1 LSEELNMKTLVQYMS
16 AIALA
21 VFYLIYLPWTY
32 LSSVVFAD
40 ALMTWLYYFTLVIG
54 LLFPMYYA
62 IGKESMAWICLGLT
76 LILNSIIWIV
86 LPGGIATAPIAAA
99 LVLIVGVLFFIAPF
113 LETRM
118 GNWDLIKNLF
128 HFLEGLLLVL
138 AVAFYANFVLDD
150 MIGAKSA
157 NHIMP
162 QFIYIGGG
170 IMVAFAFVLMAY
182 GLLNILGMYTGEKI
196 GGFFKDLGKIFY
208 MLMVLI
214 FLLGILF
221 NGTSY
226 IATPFG
232 TQTDPWSALPIVSGS
247 VNFFAG
253 LFYLGYSNLGAILL
267 IILFIYGM
275 SKIAKKFESS
285 TTTV

>member
-1 LSEELNMKTLVQYMS
+1 MKTLIQYMS

-21 VFYLIYLPWTY
+21 IFYLIYLPWTY

-40 ALMTWLYYFTLVIG
+40 ALWTWVYYFTLVIG

-62 IGKESMAWICLGLT
+62 IGKENMAWTCLGLT
-76 LILNSIIWIV
+76 LILNSIIWIA
-86 LPGGIATAPIAAA
+86 LPGGIAGAPIAAV
-99 LVLIVGVLFFIAPF
+99 LVLIVGVIFFIEPF
-113 LETRM
+113 LENRM
-118 GNWDLIKNLF
+118 SNWDLIKNLF
-128 HFLEGLLLVL
+128 HFLKGLFLVL

-150 MIGAKSA
+150 MIGDMSA

-162 QFIYIGGG
+162 QFIFIGGG

-182 GLLNILGMYTGEKI
+182 GLFNILGMYTGDKI
-196 GGFFKDLGKIFY
+196 GGYFKDLARIFY
-208 MLMVLI
+208 MLMVLV

-221 NGTSY
+221 NSTSY
-226 IATPFG
+226 IASVIG
-232 TQTDPWSALPIVSGS
+232 LQTDPWSALPIASGS

-253 LFYLGYSNLGAILL
+253 LYYLGYSNLGAILL

-275 SKIAKKFESS
+275 NKIAKKFESQ
-285 TTTV
+285 TAVV

>member
-1 LSEELNMKTLVQYMS
+1 MS

-21 VFYLIYLPWTY
+21 IFYLIYLPWTY

-40 ALMTWLYYFTLVIG
+40 AAWTWVYYFTLVIG
-54 LLFPMYYA
+54 LLFPMYYS
-62 IGKESMAWICLGLT
+62 IGKENMAWICLGLT
-76 LILNSIIWIV
+76 LILNSIIWMVFPGIV
-86 LPGGIATAPIAAA
+86 ANAVIAAA
-99 LVLIVGVLFFIAPF
+99 LVLIVGILFFIEPF
-113 LETRM
+113 LENRM
-118 GNWDLIKNLF
+118 SNWNLIKNLF
-128 HFLEGLLLVL
+128 HFLKGLFLVL

-150 MIGAKSA
+150 MIGATSA

-162 QFIYIGGG
+162 QFIFLGGG

-182 GLLNILGMYTGEKI
+182 GLFNILGMYTGDKI
-196 GGFFKDLGKIFY
+196 SGYFKDLGKIFY
-208 MLMVLI
+208 MIMVLV

-226 IATPFG
+226 IATPLG
-232 TQTDPWSALPIVSGS
+232 IATDPWGAFPFASGS
-247 VNFFAG
+247 VSFFAG

-275 SKIAKKFESS
+275 NKIAKKFASYE
-285 TTTV
+285 TVV